1 MLELSLIL
9 LVLALGPVAVLW
21 VTRTPGFIPRAV
33 VVGRCVEVR
42 TGRETL
48 PYHKNGR
55 RRGYRPVRVQIP
67 VVQFELEG
75 ERRTGAAA
83 IPDLTERI
91 FPGDRVRVLV
101 ERADRGRVVLLSG
114 PIGDGTRG

>member
-1 MLELSLIL
+1 MLELLLIL
-9 LVLALGPVAVLW
+9 LVLTLGPVAVLW
-21 VTRTPGFIPRAV
+21 VTRAPSFVPRAV
-33 VVGRCVEVR
+33 VTGTCVEVR

-48 PYHKNGR
+48 PRHKNGR

-67 VVQFELEG
+67 VVRFDVDG

-91 FPGDRVRVLV
+91 FPGNRVRVLV

-114 PIGDGTRG
+114 PLGAER

>member
-9 LVLALGPVAVLW
+9 LVLTLGPVAVLW
-21 VTRTPGFIPRAV
+21 VTRAPGFVPRAV
-33 VVGRCVEVR
+33 VTGTCVEVR

-48 PYHKNGR
+48 PRHKNGR

-67 VVQFELEG
+67 VVRFDVDG
-75 ERRTGAAA
+75 ERRTGTAA
-83 IPDLTERI
+83 IPNLTERI

-101 ERADRGRVVLLSG
+101 ERADRGRVVPLSG
-114 PIGDGTRG
+114 PLGAER